1 MERGALPGWGVTTS
15 VMPRPADPFEPVGF
29 LDELLGPGVT
39 ASATATRTRTLV
51 QRGDDELPS
60 SFSVDALLAP
70 ARGPLLAV
78 GDQVELVD
86 RAGGAGA
93 GGAWTIAEPLGRG
106 ATGEAWLVT
115 RPVLGGVEEAVV
127 KVARC
132 RGDAGLENERRALEQ
147 LEHPNVIRSLGQG
160 PEGALVLERAYQNPL
175 LLQDALTPPAQR
187 RADRRFRPLPPAAA
201 LELAHDLLR
210 GIAYLHSRSF
220 AHHDV
225 KAANFLVVPTRPL
238 TGPATPERLLAALER
253 GELRGVL
260 IDLGGARSSSWLEG
274 EQGHVD
280 GAHPQLTPLL
290 APPEVLLPRDAPVP
304 LEERLQ
310 PSHDLYAAGLTI
322 YMMITGH
329 IPYDHVDPRLQL
341 LSSLMELKG
350 LEAAGEL
357 SPLLRERVESMELD
371 GARFVSNHPKA
382 RSHFT
387 SCLWG
392 FLRTLVGPAET
403 RPTAARAYRTF
414 CDLFHLRGGAQ
425 DPRPRQGVFVTG
437 GETGRAA
444 A

>member
-1 MERGALPGWGVTTS
+1 MTS
-15 VMPRPADPFEPVGF
+15 VMSRPADDFEPVGS
-29 LDELLGPGVT
+29 LDRCFAPGAS
-39 ASATATRTRTLV
+39 ASATATCTRTLA
-51 QRGDDELPS
+51 QREDMDELPS
-60 SFSVDALLAP
+60 SFSVDDLVSAP
-70 ARGPLLAV
+70 VRGPLLSV

-86 RAGGAGA
+86 RAGEDRAGVT
-93 GGAWTIAEPLGRG
+93 GSWTIAEPLGRG
-106 ATGEAWLVT
+106 ATGEAWLVR

-127 KVARC
+127 KVAQC

-147 LEHPNVIRSLGQG
+147 LDHPNVIRYLGRG
-160 PEGALVLERAYQNPL
+160 PDGGLALERAYQNPL

-187 RADRRFRPLPPAAA
+187 PADRRFRPLPPAAA
-201 LELAHDLLR
+201 LELAHDLLC

-220 AHHDV
+220 AHHDIKV
-225 KAANFLVVPTRPL
+225 ANFLIVPTKPL
-238 TGPATPERLLAALER
+238 AGPATPARLLEGVAR

-260 IDLGGARSSSWLEG
+260 IDLGGARSSSWLAGEEG
-274 EQGHVD
+274 TE

-290 APPEVLLPRDAPVP
+290 APPEVLLPRPTPVP

-357 SPLLRERVESMELD
+357 SPLARDRVESLELGD
-371 GARFVSNHPKA
+371 ARFVSSHPEA

-387 SCLWG
+387 SCLWR
-392 FLRTLVGPAET
+392 FLRTLVGPAQT
-403 RPTAARAYRTF
+403 RPTAARAYRAF
-414 CDLFHLRGGAQ
+414 CDLFRMHGGEQ
-425 DPRPRQGVFVTG
+425 DQRPRQGVL
-437 GETGRAA
+437 AA
-444 A
+444 PDGAARLAA

>member
-1 MERGALPGWGVTTS
+1 MTS
-15 VMPRPADPFEPVGF
+15 VLPPGARPDLEPPAFEPTISF
-29 LDELLGPGVT
+29 DRLGPG
-39 ASATATRTRTLV
+39 ASATATGTKTLV

-60 SFSVDALLAP
+60 SFSVTDLMAP
-70 ARGPLLAV
+70 AAVRGPILAV
-78 GDQVELVD
+78 GDQVELLD
-86 RAGGAGA
+86 RAGVAGT
-93 GGAWTIAEPLGRG
+93 WTIAEPLGRG
-106 ATGEAWLVT
+106 ATGEAWLVR
-115 RPVLGGVEEAVV
+115 RPVLGGFEEAVV
-127 KVARC
+127 KVAQWK
-132 RGDAGLENERRALEQ
+132 GDPGLENERRVLEQ
-147 LEHPNVIRSLGQG
+147 LDHPNVIRSLGQG
-160 PEGALVLERAYQNPL
+160 PDGALVLERAYQNPL

-187 RADRRFRPLPPAAA
+187 RADRRFRPLPPAVG

-210 GIAYLHSRSF
+210 GIAYLHSRSI
-220 AHHDV
+220 AHHDI
-225 KAANFLVVPTRPL
+225 KAANFLIVPTTPL
-238 TGPATPERLLAALER
+238 ADVPTAGRLLEGVAR
-253 GELRGVL
+253 GEFRGVL

-274 EQGHVD
+274 EEQVA

-290 APPEVLLPRDAPVP
+290 APPEVLLPRPTPVP

-357 SPLLRERVESMELD
+357 SPLARERIESIDLA
-371 GARFVSNHPKA
+371 GARFASNHPNA

-387 SCLWG
+387 SCLWR

-414 CDLFHLRGGAQ
+414 CDLFGLHGGEQ
-425 DPRPRQGVFVTG
+425 DQRPRQGVFAAG
-437 GETGRAA
+437 GESDRLAA
-444 A
+444 